1 MSNGSNNDL
10 SGAISGLVDTLGKLG
25 QAQIEI
31 LNNTLKTVTSMVEP
45 MGKTATDLVGTLANK
60 IGSSFTHRL
69 NHFIY
74 LLGLKNLQHKSRIS
88 S

>member
-1 MSNGSNNDL
+1 MSNGSNTDL

-45 MGKTATDLVGTLANK
+45 MGKTATDLVGTLAN
-60 IGSSFTHRL
+60 TV
-69 NHFIY
+69 NDV
-74 LLGLKNLQHKSRIS
+74 LKNVTSAIGGGNK
-88 S
+88 